1 MGQDGGVKLWSAPSV
16 AGPVTAR
23 VPLPGSKSITNR
35 ALVLAALADGPST
48 IRGTLRSRDT
58 DLMIDALRTLGVS
71 VDGDGTE
78 VRIAPAPLRAG
89 SVECGLAGTVMR
101 FLPALAPLADG
112 PVHFDGDPQARV
124 RPVGPVLGALRDLGV
139 TVDGDA
145 LPVTVHGTGA
155 LDGGEVVIDSSGSS
169 QFVSALLLVGART
182 RGGLTVRHR
191 GASVPSMPH
200 VDMTVDMLATVGVIV
215 SVAHGPGEEI
225 SWTVPET
232 KIAAHDW
239 AIEPD
244 LSNATPFL
252 AAAAVTG
259 GQVRVPHWP
268 ERTTQGGDAIR
279 QILTAMGAEAE
290 LVDGEL
296 VVRGPQTLRGIDID
310 LSATGELAP
319 TVAAMAALAEGRSH
333 LRGIAHLRGHETDR
347 LAALTTEINRL
358 GGRAAETEDGIV
370 ITPAPLTGGRWGSY
384 ADHRMATAGAI
395 IGLKVPGVEVEDI
408 ETTGKTM
415 PDFPAMW
422 AAMIGAD
429 S

>member
-1 MGQDGGVKLWSAPSV
+1 MEGVKLWSAPTV
-16 AGPVTAR
+16 TGPVTAR

-58 DLMIDALRTLGVS
+58 DLMIDALRTLGVG

-78 VRIAPAPLRAG
+78 VRVRPAPLRAG
-89 SVECGLAGTVMR
+89 SIECGLAGTVMR
-101 FLPALAPLADG
+101 FVPALAPLADG

-124 RPVGPVLGALRDLGV
+124 RPVGPVLAALRTLGV
-139 TVDGDA
+139 RVDGDA
-145 LPVTVHGTGA
+145 LPLTVHGTGGV
-155 LDGGEVVIDSSGSS
+155 DGGEVVIDSSGSS
-169 QFVSALLLVGART
+169 QFVSALLLAGARY

-191 GASVPSMPH
+191 GAAVPSMPH
-200 VDMTVDMLATVGVIV
+200 VDMTVDMLADVGVAV
-215 SVAHGPGEEI
+215 TTAHGPGGEI
-225 SWTVPET
+225 AWTVPET
-232 KIAAHDW
+232 AIAARDW

-259 GQVRVPHWP
+259 GEVRVPHWP
-268 ERTTQGGDAIR
+268 ARTTQGGDAIR
-279 QILTAMGAEAE
+279 EILTAMGAEAA

-296 VVRGPQTLRGIDID
+296 VVRGPQALRGIDID

-319 TVAAMAALAEGRSH
+319 TVAAMAALAEGRSQ

-358 GGRAAETEDGIV
+358 GGHAAETEDGLV
-370 ITPAPLTGGRWGSY
+370 ITPVPLTGGRWSSY

-395 IGLKVPGVEVEDI
+395 IGLQVPGVEVEDI

-422 AAMIGAD
+422 SAMIGAD

>member
-1 MGQDGGVKLWSAPSV
+1 
-16 AGPVTAR
+16 
-23 VPLPGSKSITNR
+23 
-35 ALVLAALADGPST
+35 
-48 IRGTLRSRDT
+48 
-58 DLMIDALRTLGVS
+58 
-71 VDGDGTE
+71 
-78 VRIAPAPLRAG
+78 
-89 SVECGLAGTVMR
+89 VECGLAGTVMR

-290 LVDGEL
+290 LVAGEL

-395 IGLKVPGVEVEDI
+395 IGLKVPGVEVENI